1 MEEVKLLI
9 TDKAD
14 TKDVTAMLDIFK
26 WHNIKTRRNFDLA
39 YGNHSYEYI
48 IKVANKNWGINT
60 SIPVKFY
67 LRWRDGHVKTKMPE
81 SYLNDIE
88 LQDTLRAFHLDAEKF
103 WYLCVFILDV
113 VEGFVTDTVEEV
125 TQMDELIS
133 LCDALNK
140 VKSQIE
146 VEDEKIDVEKLK
158 EGIVEAENCKI
169 ITYGPDWIP
178 IESNSVLSVKVG
190 NKNMVSITNYMTL
203 CTIQYILKDFIQN
216 NRTNRYLNDSSF
228 TVKKGKDK
236 PAMMKLVLF
245 NRYLI
250 DFLQSITVDTS
261 VKPLDRIVE
270 RKTID
275 GDVKKIVM
283 KDGSICY
290 DKSTLIG
297 RMAYE
302 LGIAVDRY
310 GQPNE
315 KFKEV
320 GYFKNYIKKDKDKRI
335 SATNCRYMIKGG

>member
-1 MEEVKLLI
+1 MEEAKLLI

-14 TKDVTAMLDIFK
+14 TEEVTAMQEIFR
-26 WHNIKTRRNFDLA
+26 WHYIRTRRTFELT

-67 LRWRDGHVKTKMPE
+67 LRWRDGHIKTKMPE
-81 SYLNDIE
+81 SYLNDIDI
-88 LQDTLRAFHLDAEKF
+88 QDTLRAFHLDAEKF

-133 LCDALNK
+133 LYDALTK
-140 VKSQIE
+140 VRPYFVE
-146 VEDEKIDVEKLK
+146 EDEKIDVEKLK
-158 EGIVEAENCKI
+158 EEKVEADCKI
-169 ITYGPDWIP
+169 IIYANKWIP
-178 IESNSVLSVKVG
+178 MESNSVLSLKVG
-190 NKNMVSITNYMTL
+190 NKKMISITNHSTL
-203 CTIQYILKDFIQN
+203 RTIQYILKDFIQN
-216 NRTNRYLNDSSF
+216 NRANRYLNDSTF
-228 TVKKGKDK
+228 TAKKGKDK

-261 VKPLDRIVE
+261 VEPSDRKVE

-283 KDGSICY
+283 KGGSICY

-315 KFKEV
+315 RFKEV
-320 GYFKNYIKKDKDKRI
+320 GYFKDYIKKDKDKRI
-335 SATNCRYMIKGG
+335 SATNCRYGIKGG

>member
-1 MEEVKLLI
+1 MDINNIDINKIDIEELKKQCKI
-9 TDKAD
+9 IAKQNHDKAYNNP
-14 TKDVTAMLDIFK
+14 L
-26 WHNIKTRRNFDLA
+26 
-39 YGNHSYEYI
+39 YEYI
-48 IKVANKNWGINT
+48 IEVANNLWGDST
-60 SIPVKFY
+60 IPVGFY
-67 LRWRDGHVKTKMPE
+67 LRWRNGHIKTKMPE
-81 SYLNDIE
+81 SYLNDIDI
-88 LQDTLRAFHLDAEKF
+88 QDTLRAFHLDAEKF

-113 VEGFVTDTVEEV
+113 VEGFMTDTVEEV

-133 LCDALNK
+133 LCNALSK
-140 VKSQIE
+140 AKPMISEI
-146 VEDEKIDVEKLK
+146 DKIF
-158 EGIVEAENCKI
+158 EA
-169 ITYGPDWIP
+169 GDWCP
-178 IESNSVLSVKVG
+178 AESNSVLSVKVG

-216 NRTNRYLNDSSF
+216 NRANRYLNDSSF
-228 TVKKGKDK
+228 TAKKGKDK

-261 VKPLDRIVE
+261 VKPSDRIVE

-310 GQPNE
+310 GQLNE

-320 GYFKNYIKKDKDKRI
+320 GYFKDYIKKDKDRRI

>member
-1 MEEVKLLI
+1 MEEAKLLI
-9 TDKAD
+9 NGEAD
-14 TKDVTAMLDIFK
+14 TKEVTAMLEIFR
-26 WHNIKTRRNFDLA
+26 WHNIRIRRTFELT

-67 LRWRDGHVKTKMPE
+67 LRWRDGHIKTKMPE
-81 SYLNDIE
+81 SYLNDIDI
-88 LQDTLRAFHLDAEKF
+88 QDTLRAFHLDAEKF
-103 WYLCVFILDV
+103 WYLCLFILDV
-113 VEGFVTDTVEEV
+113 ADGFVTDTVEEV

-133 LCDALNK
+133 LCDAINK
-140 VKSQIE
+140 AKPVMPEINKTFAS
-146 VEDEKIDVEKLK
+146 
-158 EGIVEAENCKI
+158 G
-169 ITYGPDWIP
+169 DWCP
-178 IESNSVLSVKVG
+178 AESNSVLSVKVG

-216 NRTNRYLNDSSF
+216 NRANRYLNDSSF

-261 VKPLDRIVE
+261 VKPSDRIVE

-310 GQPNE
+310 GQLNK

-320 GYFKNYIKKDKDKRI
+320 GYFKDYIKKDKDKRI

>member
-1 MEEVKLLI
+1 MEEAKLLI

-14 TKDVTAMLDIFK
+14 TKEVTAMQEIFR
-26 WHNIKTRRNFDLA
+26 WHYIKTRRNFDLA

-81 SYLNDIE
+81 SYLNDIDI
-88 LQDTLRAFHLDAEKF
+88 QDTLRAFHLDAEKF

-113 VEGFVTDTVEEV
+113 VEGFVIDTVEEV
-125 TQMDELIS
+125 TQMDELKS
-133 LCDALNK
+133 LYYALTK

-146 VEDEKIDVEKLK
+146 VEDEKMDVEKLK
-158 EGIVEAENCKI
+158 EGIVEADCEI
-169 ITYGPDWIP
+169 ITYANKWIP
-178 IESNSVLSVKVG
+178 IESNSVLSLKVG
-190 NKNMVSITNYMTL
+190 NKNMVSITNQSTL
-203 CTIQYILKDFIQN
+203 RTIQYILQDFIQKH
-216 NRTNRYLNDSSF
+216 RTDEYLNDSTF
-228 TVKKGKDK
+228 TAKKGKDK

-261 VKPLDRIVE
+261 VKPSDRIVE

-275 GDVKKIVM
+275 GDIKKIIM
-283 KDGSICY
+283 KGGSICY
-290 DKSTLIG
+290 DRSTLIG

-310 GQPNE
+310 GEPNE
-315 KFKEV
+315 RFKEV
-320 GYFKNYIKKDKDKRI
+320 GYFKDYIKKDKDKRI

>member
-1 MEEVKLLI
+1 MEEAKLLI
-9 TDKAD
+9 NGEAD
-14 TKDVTAMLDIFK
+14 TKEVTAMLEIFR
-26 WHNIKTRRNFDLA
+26 WHNIRTRRTFELT

-67 LRWRDGHVKTKMPE
+67 LRWRDGHIKTKMPE
-81 SYLNDIE
+81 SYLNDIDI
-88 LQDTLRAFHLDAEKF
+88 QDTLRAFHLDAEKF
-103 WYLCVFILDV
+103 WYLCLFILDV
-113 VEGFVTDTVEEV
+113 ADGFVTDTVEEV

-133 LCDALNK
+133 LCDAINK
-140 VKSQIE
+140 AKPVMPEINKTFAS
-146 VEDEKIDVEKLK
+146 
-158 EGIVEAENCKI
+158 G
-169 ITYGPDWIP
+169 DWCP
-178 IESNSVLSVKVG
+178 AESNSVLSVKVG

-216 NRTNRYLNDSSF
+216 NRANRYLNDSSF

-261 VKPLDRIVE
+261 VKPSDRIVE

-275 GDVKKIVM
+275 GDVKKIIM
-283 KDGSICY
+283 KGGSICY
-290 DKSTLIG
+290 DRSTLIG

-310 GQPNE
+310 GQLNK

-320 GYFKNYIKKDKDKRI
+320 GYFKDYIKKDKDKRI

>member
-1 MEEVKLLI
+1 MEEAKLLI
-9 TDKAD
+9 NGEAD
-14 TKDVTAMLDIFK
+14 TKEVTAMLEIFR
-26 WHNIKTRRNFDLA
+26 WHYIRTRRTFELT

-67 LRWRDGHVKTKMPE
+67 LRWRDGHIKTKMPE
-81 SYLNDIE
+81 SYLNDIDIK
-88 LQDTLRAFHLDAEKF
+88 DTLRAFHLDAEKF

-113 VEGFVTDTVEEV
+113 VEGFMTDTVEEI
-125 TQMDELIS
+125 TPMDELIS
-133 LCDALNK
+133 LCNALTK

-146 VEDEKIDVEKLK
+146 VEDGKIDVEKLK
-158 EGIVEAENCKI
+158 DVIVESDCEIK
-169 ITYGPDWIP
+169 TYANKWIP

-190 NKNMVSITNYMTL
+190 NKKMISITNQSTL
-203 CTIQYILKDFIQN
+203 RTIQYILQDFIQN
-216 NRTNRYLNDSSF
+216 HRTDEYLNDSTF
-228 TVKKGKDK
+228 TAKRGKDK

-261 VKPLDRIVE
+261 VKPSDRIVE

-275 GDVKKIVM
+275 GDVKKIIM
-283 KDGSICY
+283 KGGSICY
-290 DKSTLIG
+290 DRSTLIG

-310 GQPNE
+310 GKPNKRFE
-315 KFKEV
+315 EV
-320 GYFKNYIKKDKDKRI
+320 GYFKDYIKKDKDKRI

>member
-1 MEEVKLLI
+1 MEEAKLLI
-9 TDKAD
+9 NGEAD
-14 TKDVTAMLDIFK
+14 TKEVTAMLEIFR
-26 WHNIKTRRNFDLA
+26 WHNIRTRRSFELT

-67 LRWRDGHVKTKMPE
+67 LRWRDGHIKTKMPE
-81 SYLNDIE
+81 SYLNDIDI
-88 LQDTLRAFHLDAEKF
+88 QDTLRAFHLDAEKF
-103 WYLCVFILDV
+103 WYLCLFILDV
-113 VEGFVTDTVEEV
+113 ADGFVTDTVEEV

-133 LCDALNK
+133 LCDAINK
-140 VKSQIE
+140 AKPVMPEINKTFAS
-146 VEDEKIDVEKLK
+146 
-158 EGIVEAENCKI
+158 G
-169 ITYGPDWIP
+169 DWCP
-178 IESNSVLSVKVG
+178 AESNSVLSVKVG

-216 NRTNRYLNDSSF
+216 NRANRYLNDSSF
-228 TVKKGKDK
+228 TAKKGKDK

-261 VKPLDRIVE
+261 VKPSDRIVE

-302 LGIAVDRY
+302 LGIAADRY
-310 GQPNE
+310 GQLNE

-320 GYFKNYIKKDKDKRI
+320 GYFKDYIKKDKDRRI

>member
-1 MEEVKLLI
+1 MEEAKLLI
-9 TDKAD
+9 NCEAD
-14 TKDVTAMLDIFK
+14 MKEVTAMQEIFR
-26 WHNIKTRRNFDLA
+26 WHYIRTRRTFELT

-48 IKVANKNWGINT
+48 IKAANKNWGINT

-81 SYLNDIE
+81 SYLNDIDI
-88 LQDTLRAFHLDAEKF
+88 QDTLRAFHLDAEKF
-103 WYLCVFILDV
+103 WYLSVFILDV

-133 LCDALNK
+133 LCDALN
-140 VKSQIE
+140 
-146 VEDEKIDVEKLK
+146 
-158 EGIVEAENCKI
+158 EAKPVIPEINK
-169 ITYGPDWIP
+169 TFASGDWCP
-178 IESNSVLSVKVG
+178 AESNSVLSVKVG

-216 NRTNRYLNDSSF
+216 NRANRYLNDSSF

-261 VKPLDRIVE
+261 VKPSDRIVE

-310 GQPNE
+310 GKPNE

>member
-1 MEEVKLLI
+1 MDKAKLLI
-9 TDKAD
+9 NDKAD
-14 TKDVTAMLDIFK
+14 TKEVTAMLDIFK

-48 IKVANKNWGINT
+48 IKAANKNWGINT

-67 LRWRDGHVKTKMPE
+67 LRWRDGHIKTKMPE
-81 SYLNDIE
+81 SYLNDIDI
-88 LQDTLRAFHLDAEKF
+88 QDTLRAFHLDAEKF

-140 VKSQIE
+140 ANPMLPEI
-146 VEDEKIDVEKLK
+146 DKIFESGDWCP
-158 EGIVEAENCKI
+158 AESDSI
-169 ITYGPDWIP
+169 
-178 IESNSVLSVKVG
+178 LSVKVG
-190 NKNMVSITNYMTL
+190 NKNMISITNYMTL
-203 CTIQYILKDFIQN
+203 CTIQYILQDFIQN

-261 VKPLDRIVE
+261 VKASDRIVE

-275 GDVKKIVM
+275 GDVKKIIM

-310 GQPNE
+310 GQLNE
-315 KFKEV
+315 RFKEV
-320 GYFKNYIKKDKDKRI
+320 GYFKDYIKKDKDKRI

>member
-1 MEEVKLLI
+1 MEEAKLLI

-14 TKDVTAMLDIFK
+14 TKEVTAMLDIFK

-81 SYLNDIE
+81 SYLNDIDIK
-88 LQDTLRAFHLDAEKF
+88 DTLRAFHLDAEKF

-133 LCDALNK
+133 LYDALTK
-140 VKSQIE
+140 VRPYF
-146 VEDEKIDVEKLK
+146 VEEDGKIDVEKLK
-158 EGIVEAENCKI
+158 KEVIVEADCKI
-169 ITYGPDWIP
+169 KTYANKWIP
-178 IESNSVLSVKVG
+178 IESNSVLSLKVG
-190 NKNMVSITNYMTL
+190 NKKMISITNQSTL
-203 CTIQYILKDFIQN
+203 RTIQYILQDFIQN
-216 NRTNRYLNDSSF
+216 HRTDEYLNDSTF
-228 TVKKGKDK
+228 TAKKGKDK

-261 VKPLDRIVE
+261 VKPSDRIVE

-275 GDVKKIVM
+275 GDVKKIIM
-283 KDGSICY
+283 KGGSICY
-290 DKSTLIG
+290 DRSTLIG

-310 GQPNE
+310 GKPN
-315 KFKEV
+315 KRFKEV
-320 GYFKNYIKKDKDKRI
+320 GYFKDYIKKDKDKRI
-335 SATNCRYMIKGG
+335 SATNCRYGIKGG

>member
-1 MEEVKLLI
+1 
-9 TDKAD
+9 
-14 TKDVTAMLDIFK
+14 
-26 WHNIKTRRNFDLA
+26 
-39 YGNHSYEYI
+39 
-48 IKVANKNWGINT
+48 
-60 SIPVKFY
+60 
-67 LRWRDGHVKTKMPE
+67 MPE
-81 SYLNDIE
+81 SYLNDIDIK
-88 LQDTLRAFHLDAEKF
+88 DTLRAFHLDAEKF

-133 LCDALNK
+133 LYDALTK

-158 EGIVEAENCKI
+158 EGIVEADCEI
-169 ITYGPDWIP
+169 ITYANKWIP
-178 IESNSVLSVKVG
+178 IESNSVLSLKVG
-190 NKNMVSITNYMTL
+190 NKNMVSITNQSTL
-203 CTIQYILKDFIQN
+203 RTIQYILQDFIQN
-216 NRTNRYLNDSSF
+216 HRTDEYLNDSSF
-228 TVKKGKDK
+228 TAKRGKDK

-261 VKPLDRIVE
+261 VKPSDRIVE

-275 GDVKKIVM
+275 GDVKKIIL
-283 KDGSICY
+283 KGGSICY
-290 DKSTLIG
+290 DRSTLIG

-310 GQPNE
+310 GKPNE
-315 KFKEV
+315 RFKEV
-320 GYFKNYIKKDKDKRI
+320 GYFKDYIKKDKDKRI

>member
-1 MEEVKLLI
+1 MEEAKLLI
-9 TDKAD
+9 NGEAD
-14 TKDVTAMLDIFK
+14 TKEVTAMLDIFK
-26 WHNIKTRRNFDLA
+26 WHNIRTRRTFELT

-67 LRWRDGHVKTKMPE
+67 LRWRDGHIKTKMPE
-81 SYLNDIE
+81 SYLNDIDI
-88 LQDTLRAFHLDAEKF
+88 QDTLRAFHLDAEKF
-103 WYLCVFILDV
+103 WYLCLFILDV
-113 VEGFVTDTVEEV
+113 ADGFVTDTVEEV

-133 LCDALNK
+133 LCDAINK
-140 VKSQIE
+140 AKPVMPEINKTFAS
-146 VEDEKIDVEKLK
+146 
-158 EGIVEAENCKI
+158 G
-169 ITYGPDWIP
+169 DWCP
-178 IESNSVLSVKVG
+178 AESNSVLSVKVG

-216 NRTNRYLNDSSF
+216 NRANRYLNDSSF

-261 VKPLDRIVE
+261 VKPSDRIVE

-275 GDVKKIVM
+275 DDVKKIVM

-310 GQPNE
+310 GQLNK

-320 GYFKNYIKKDKDKRI
+320 GYFKDYIKKDKDKRI

>member
-1 MEEVKLLI
+1 MEEAKLLI
-9 TDKAD
+9 NGEAD
-14 TKDVTAMLDIFK
+14 TKEVTAMLEIFR
-26 WHNIKTRRNFDLA
+26 WHNIRTRRTFELT

-67 LRWRDGHVKTKMPE
+67 LRWRDGHIKTKMPE
-81 SYLNDIE
+81 SYLNDIDI
-88 LQDTLRAFHLDAEKF
+88 QDTLRAFHLDAEKF
-103 WYLCVFILDV
+103 WYLCLFILDV
-113 VEGFVTDTVEEV
+113 ADGFVTDTVEEV

-133 LCDALNK
+133 LCDAINK
-140 VKSQIE
+140 AKPVMPEINKTFASG
-146 VEDEKIDVEKLK
+146 DLC
-158 EGIVEAENCKI
+158 AA
-169 ITYGPDWIP
+169 
-178 IESNSVLSVKVG
+178 ESNSVLSVKVG

-216 NRTNRYLNDSSF
+216 NRANRYLNDSSF

-261 VKPLDRIVE
+261 VKPSDRIVE

-275 GDVKKIVM
+275 GDVKKIIM
-283 KDGSICY
+283 KGGSICY
-290 DKSTLIG
+290 DRSTLIG

-310 GQPNE
+310 GQLNK

-320 GYFKNYIKKDKDKRI
+320 GYFKDYIKKDKDKRI

>member
-1 MEEVKLLI
+1 MEEAKLLI

-14 TKDVTAMLDIFK
+14 TKEVTAMQEIFR
-26 WHNIKTRRNFDLA
+26 WHYIRTRRTFDLA

-67 LRWRDGHVKTKMPE
+67 LRWRDGHIKTKMPE

-140 VKSQIE
+140 AKPVMPEINKTFAS
-146 VEDEKIDVEKLK
+146 
-158 EGIVEAENCKI
+158 G
-169 ITYGPDWIP
+169 DWCP
-178 IESNSVLSVKVG
+178 AESNGVLSVKVG
-190 NKNMVSITNYMTL
+190 NKNMISITNYMTL

>member
-1 MEEVKLLI
+1 MEEAKLLI
-9 TDKAD
+9 NGEAD
-14 TKDVTAMLDIFK
+14 TKEVTAMLEIFR
-26 WHNIKTRRNFDLA
+26 WHNIRTRRTFELT

-67 LRWRDGHVKTKMPE
+67 LRWRDGHIKTKMPE
-81 SYLNDIE
+81 SYLNDIDI
-88 LQDTLRAFHLDAEKF
+88 QDTLRGFHLDAEKF
-103 WYLCVFILDV
+103 WYLCLFILDV
-113 VEGFVTDTVEEV
+113 ADGFVTDTVEEV

-133 LCDALNK
+133 LCDAINK
-140 VKSQIE
+140 AKPVMPEINKTFAS
-146 VEDEKIDVEKLK
+146 
-158 EGIVEAENCKI
+158 G
-169 ITYGPDWIP
+169 DWCP
-178 IESNSVLSVKVG
+178 AESNSVLSVKVG

-216 NRTNRYLNDSSF
+216 NRANRYLNDSSF

-261 VKPLDRIVE
+261 VKPSDRIVE

-310 GQPNE
+310 GKPNE

>member
-1 MEEVKLLI
+1 MEEAKLLI

-14 TKDVTAMLDIFK
+14 TKEVTAMQEIFR
-26 WHNIKTRRNFDLA
+26 WHYIRTRRTFELT

-67 LRWRDGHVKTKMPE
+67 LRWRDGHIKTKMPE

-88 LQDTLRAFHLDAEKF
+88 IKDTLRAFHLDAEKF

-133 LCDALNK
+133 LYKALTK
-140 VKSQIE
+140 VKSYIA
-146 VEDEKIDVEKLK
+146 VVDEKIDVEKLK
-158 EGIVEAENCKI
+158 EGKEEADCEI
-169 ITYGPDWIP
+169 ITYANKWIP
-178 IESNSVLSVKVG
+178 IESNSVLSLKVG
-190 NKNMVSITNYMTL
+190 NKNMVSITNQSTL
-203 CTIQYILKDFIQN
+203 RTIQYILQDFIQN
-216 NRTNRYLNDSSF
+216 NRANRYLNDSTF
-228 TVKKGKDK
+228 TAKRGKDK

-261 VKPLDRIVE
+261 VKPSDRIVE

-310 GQPNE
+310 GKPNE
-315 KFKEV
+315 RFKEV
-320 GYFKNYIKKDKDKRI
+320 GYFKDYIKKDKDKRI

>member
-1 MEEVKLLI
+1 MNINNININNIDIEELKKQCKI
-9 TDKAD
+9 IAKQNHDKAYNNP
-14 TKDVTAMLDIFK
+14 L
-26 WHNIKTRRNFDLA
+26 
-39 YGNHSYEYI
+39 YEYI
-48 IKVANKNWGINT
+48 IEVANNLWGDSTIPVGFYLNCRNGLINT
-60 SIPVKFY
+60 E
-67 LRWRDGHVKTKMPE
+67 MPE
-81 SYLNDIE
+81 SYLNDIDI
-88 LQDTLRAFHLDAEKF
+88 QDTLRVFHLDAEKF
-103 WYLCVFILDV
+103 LYLCLFILDV
-113 VEGFVTDTVEEV
+113 ADGFVTDTVEEV

-133 LCDALNK
+133 LCDAINK
-140 VKSQIE
+140 AKPVMPEINKTFAS
-146 VEDEKIDVEKLK
+146 
-158 EGIVEAENCKI
+158 G
-169 ITYGPDWIP
+169 DWCP
-178 IESNSVLSVKVG
+178 AESNSVLSVKVG

-216 NRTNRYLNDSSF
+216 NRANRYLNDSSF

-261 VKPLDRIVE
+261 VKPSDRIVE

-310 GQPNE
+310 GQLNK

-320 GYFKNYIKKDKDKRI
+320 GYFKDYIKKDKDKRI

>member
-1 MEEVKLLI
+1 MDINNIDINNIDIEELKKQCKI
-9 TDKAD
+9 IAKQNHDKAYNNP
-14 TKDVTAMLDIFK
+14 L
-26 WHNIKTRRNFDLA
+26 
-39 YGNHSYEYI
+39 YEYI
-48 IKVANKNWGINT
+48 IEVANNLWGDST
-60 SIPVKFY
+60 IPVGFY
-67 LRWRDGHVKTKMPE
+67 LRWRNGHIKTKMPE
-81 SYLNDIE
+81 SYLNDIDI
-88 LQDTLRAFHLDAEKF
+88 QDTLRAFHLDAEKF

-113 VEGFVTDTVEEV
+113 VEGFMTDTVEEI
-125 TQMDELIS
+125 TPMDELIS
-133 LCDALNK
+133 LCNALSK
-140 VKSQIE
+140 AKPMIPE
-146 VEDEKIDVEKLK
+146 IDKIFES
-158 EGIVEAENCKI
+158 G
-169 ITYGPDWIP
+169 DWCP

-190 NKNMVSITNYMTL
+190 NKNIFSITNQSTL
-203 CTIQYILKDFIQN
+203 RTIQYILQDFIQN
-216 NRTNRYLNDSSF
+216 HRTDEYLNDSSF
-228 TVKKGKDK
+228 TAKRGKDK

-261 VKPLDRIVE
+261 VKPSDRIVE

-310 GQPNE
+310 GKPNE
-315 KFKEV
+315 RFKEV
-320 GYFKNYIKKDKDKRI
+320 GYFKDYIKKDKDKRI

>member
-1 MEEVKLLI
+1 MEEVKLPI
-9 TDKAD
+9 IDIVGM
-14 TKDVTAMLDIFK
+14 KDVTAMLGIFR
-26 WHNIKTRRNFDLA
+26 WHYIKTRRNFDLA

-67 LRWRDGHVKTKMPE
+67 LRWRDGHIKTKMPE
-81 SYLNDIE
+81 SYLNDIDI
-88 LQDTLRAFHLDAEKF
+88 QDTLRAFHLDAEKF
-103 WYLCVFILDV
+103 WNLCVFILDV
-113 VEGFVTDTVEEV
+113 VEGFMTDTVEEI
-125 TQMDELIS
+125 TPMDELIS
-133 LCDALNK
+133 LCNALTK

-146 VEDEKIDVEKLK
+146 VEDGKIDVEKLK
-158 EGIVEAENCKI
+158 DVIVESDCEIK
-169 ITYGPDWIP
+169 TYANKWIP
-178 IESNSVLSVKVG
+178 IESNSVLSLKVG
-190 NKNMVSITNYMTL
+190 NKKMISITNQSTL
-203 CTIQYILKDFIQN
+203 RTIQYILQDFIQN
-216 NRTNRYLNDSSF
+216 HRTDEYLNDSTF
-228 TVKKGKDK
+228 TAKRGKDK

-261 VKPLDRIVE
+261 VEPSDRKVE

-283 KDGSICY
+283 KGGSICY

-315 KFKEV
+315 RFKEV
-320 GYFKNYIKKDKDKRI
+320 GYFKDYIKKDKDKRI
-335 SATNCRYMIKGG
+335 SATNCRYGIKGG

>member
-1 MEEVKLLI
+1 MEEAKLLI
-9 TDKAD
+9 NGEAD
-14 TKDVTAMLDIFK
+14 MKEVTAMQEIFR
-26 WHNIKTRRNFDLA
+26 WHYIRTRRTFELT

-81 SYLNDIE
+81 SYLNDIDI
-88 LQDTLRAFHLDAEKF
+88 QDTLRAFRLDAEKF

-140 VKSQIE
+140 VRPYFVE
-146 VEDEKIDVEKLK
+146 EDEKIDVEKLK
-158 EGIVEAENCKI
+158 EGKVEADCKI
-169 ITYGPDWIP
+169 ITYANKWVP
-178 IESNSVLSVKVG
+178 IESNSVLSLKVG
-190 NKNMVSITNYMTL
+190 NKKMISITNESTL
-203 CTIQYILKDFIQN
+203 RTIQYILQVFIQN
-216 NRTNRYLNDSSF
+216 NRANRYLNDSTF
-228 TVKKGKDK
+228 TAKKGKDK

-261 VKPLDRIVE
+261 VKPSDRIVE

-310 GQPNE
+310 GKPNE
-315 KFKEV
+315 RFKEV
-320 GYFKNYIKKDKDKRI
+320 GYFKDYIKKDKDKRI

>member
-1 MEEVKLLI
+1 MEEAKLLI
-9 TDKAD
+9 NGEAD
-14 TKDVTAMLDIFK
+14 TKEVTAMLYIFK

-48 IKVANKNWGINT
+48 IKAANKNWGINT

-67 LRWRDGHVKTKMPE
+67 LRWRDGHIKTKMPE
-81 SYLNDIE
+81 SYLNDIDIK
-88 LQDTLRAFHLDAEKF
+88 DTLRAFHLDAEKF

-140 VKSQIE
+140 ANPMLPEI
-146 VEDEKIDVEKLK
+146 DKIFESGDWCP
-158 EGIVEAENCKI
+158 AESDSI
-169 ITYGPDWIP
+169 
-178 IESNSVLSVKVG
+178 LSVKVG
-190 NKNMVSITNYMTL
+190 NKNMISITNYMTL

-261 VKPLDRIVE
+261 VKASDRIVE

-275 GDVKKIVM
+275 GDVKKIIM

-310 GQPNE
+310 GQLNE

-320 GYFKNYIKKDKDKRI
+320 GYFKDYIKKDKDKRI

>member
-1 MEEVKLLI
+1 MDINNIDIEELKKQCKI
-9 TDKAD
+9 IAKQNHDKAYNNP
-14 TKDVTAMLDIFK
+14 L
-26 WHNIKTRRNFDLA
+26 
-39 YGNHSYEYI
+39 YEYI
-48 IKVANKNWGINT
+48 IEVANNLWGDST
-60 SIPVKFY
+60 IPVGFY
-67 LRWRDGHVKTKMPE
+67 LRWRDGHIKTKMPE
-81 SYLNDIE
+81 SYLNDIDI
-88 LQDTLRAFHLDAEKF
+88 QDTLRAFHLDAEKF

-113 VEGFVTDTVEEV
+113 VEGFMTDTVEEV

-140 VKSQIE
+140 ANPMLPEI
-146 VEDEKIDVEKLK
+146 DKIFESGDWCP
-158 EGIVEAENCKI
+158 AESDSI
-169 ITYGPDWIP
+169 
-178 IESNSVLSVKVG
+178 LSVKVG
-190 NKNMVSITNYMTL
+190 NKNMISITNYMTL

-261 VKPLDRIVE
+261 VKASDRIVE

-275 GDVKKIVM
+275 GDVKKIIM

-310 GQPNE
+310 GQLNE

-320 GYFKNYIKKDKDKRI
+320 GYFKDYIKKDKDKRI

>member
-1 MEEVKLLI
+1 MEEAKLLI
-9 TDKAD
+9 NGEAD
-14 TKDVTAMLDIFK
+14 TKEVTAMLEIFR
-26 WHNIKTRRNFDLA
+26 WHNIRTRRTFELT

-60 SIPVKFY
+60 SIPVKIY
-67 LRWRDGHVKTKMPE
+67 LRWRDGHIKTKMPE
-81 SYLNDIE
+81 SYLNDIDI
-88 LQDTLRAFHLDAEKF
+88 QDTLRAFHLDAEKF
-103 WYLCVFILDV
+103 WYLCLFILDV
-113 VEGFVTDTVEEV
+113 ADGFVTDTVEEV

-133 LCDALNK
+133 LCDAINK
-140 VKSQIE
+140 AKPVMPEINKTFAS
-146 VEDEKIDVEKLK
+146 
-158 EGIVEAENCKI
+158 G
-169 ITYGPDWIP
+169 DWCP
-178 IESNSVLSVKVG
+178 AESNSVLSVKVG

-216 NRTNRYLNDSSF
+216 NRANRYLNDSSF

-261 VKPLDRIVE
+261 VKPSDRIVE

-310 GQPNE
+310 GQLNK

-320 GYFKNYIKKDKDKRI
+320 GYFKDYIKKDKDKRI

>member
-1 MEEVKLLI
+1 MEEAKLLI
-9 TDKAD
+9 NGEAD
-14 TKDVTAMLDIFK
+14 TKEVTAMQEIFR
-26 WHNIKTRRNFDLA
+26 WHNIRTRRTFELT

-67 LRWRDGHVKTKMPE
+67 LRWRDGHIKTKMPE
-81 SYLNDIE
+81 SYLNDIDI
-88 LQDTLRAFHLDAEKF
+88 QDTLRAFHLDAEKF
-103 WYLCVFILDV
+103 WYLCLFILDV
-113 VEGFVTDTVEEV
+113 ADGFVTDTVEEV

-133 LCDALNK
+133 LCDAINK
-140 VKSQIE
+140 AKPVMPEINKTFAS
-146 VEDEKIDVEKLK
+146 
-158 EGIVEAENCKI
+158 G
-169 ITYGPDWIP
+169 DWCP
-178 IESNSVLSVKVG
+178 AESNSVLSVKVG

-216 NRTNRYLNDSSF
+216 NRANRYLNDSSF

-261 VKPLDRIVE
+261 VKPSDRIVE

-310 GQPNE
+310 GQLNK

-320 GYFKNYIKKDKDKRI
+320 GYFKDYIKKDKDKRI

>member
-1 MEEVKLLI
+1 MEEAKLLI

-14 TKDVTAMLDIFK
+14 MKEVTAMQEIFR

-48 IKVANKNWGINT
+48 IKAANKNWGINT

-67 LRWRDGHVKTKMPE
+67 LRWRDGHIKTKMPE
-81 SYLNDIE
+81 SYLNDIDI
-88 LQDTLRAFHLDAEKF
+88 QDTLRAFHLDAEKF

-140 VKSQIE
+140 ANPMLPEI
-146 VEDEKIDVEKLK
+146 DKIFESGDWCP
-158 EGIVEAENCKI
+158 AESDSI
-169 ITYGPDWIP
+169 
-178 IESNSVLSVKVG
+178 LSVKVG
-190 NKNMVSITNYMTL
+190 NKNMISITNYMTL

-216 NRTNRYLNDSSF
+216 NRANRYLNDSSF

-261 VKPLDRIVE
+261 VKASDRIVE

-275 GDVKKIVM
+275 GDVKKIIM

-310 GQPNE
+310 GQLNE

-320 GYFKNYIKKDKDKRI
+320 GYFKDYIKKDKDKRI

>member
-1 MEEVKLLI
+1 MEEAKLLI
-9 TDKAD
+9 NGEAD
-14 TKDVTAMLDIFK
+14 TKEVTAMLEIFR
-26 WHNIKTRRNFDLA
+26 WHKIRTRRTFELT

-67 LRWRDGHVKTKMPE
+67 LRWRDGHIKTKMPE
-81 SYLNDIE
+81 SYLNDIDI
-88 LQDTLRAFHLDAEKF
+88 QDTLRAFHLDAEKF
-103 WYLCVFILDV
+103 WYLCLFILDV
-113 VEGFVTDTVEEV
+113 ADGFVTDTVEEV
-125 TQMDELIS
+125 TQKDELIS
-133 LCDALNK
+133 LCDAINK
-140 VKSQIE
+140 AKPVMPEINKTFAS
-146 VEDEKIDVEKLK
+146 
-158 EGIVEAENCKI
+158 G
-169 ITYGPDWIP
+169 DWCP
-178 IESNSVLSVKVG
+178 AESNSVLSVKVG

-216 NRTNRYLNDSSF
+216 NRANRFLNDSSF

-261 VKPLDRIVE
+261 VKPSDRMVE

-297 RMAYE
+297 RMAQE

-310 GQPNE
+310 GKPNE
-315 KFKEV
+315 RIKEV
-320 GYFKNYIKKDKDKRI
+320 GYFKDYIKKDKDKRI

>member
-1 MEEVKLLI
+1 MEEAKLLI
-9 TDKAD
+9 NGEAD
-14 TKDVTAMLDIFK
+14 TKEVTAMLEIFR
-26 WHNIKTRRNFDLA
+26 WHNIRTRRTFELT

-67 LRWRDGHVKTKMPE
+67 LRWRDGHIKTKMPE
-81 SYLNDIE
+81 SYLNDIDI
-88 LQDTLRAFHLDAEKF
+88 QDTLRAFHLDAEKF
-103 WYLCVFILDV
+103 WYLCLFILDV
-113 VEGFVTDTVEEV
+113 ADGFVTDTVEEV

-133 LCDALNK
+133 LCDAINK
-140 VKSQIE
+140 AKPVMPEINKTFAS
-146 VEDEKIDVEKLK
+146 
-158 EGIVEAENCKI
+158 G
-169 ITYGPDWIP
+169 DWCP
-178 IESNSVLSVKVG
+178 AESNSVLSVKVG

-216 NRTNRYLNDSSF
+216 NRANRYLNDSSF

-261 VKPLDRIVE
+261 VKPSDRIVE

-310 GQPNE
+310 GQLNK

-320 GYFKNYIKKDKDKRI
+320 GYFKDYIKKDKDKRI
-335 SATNCRYMIKGG
+335 SVTNCRYMIKGG

>member
-1 MEEVKLLI
+1 MEEAKLLI
-9 TDKAD
+9 NCEAD
-14 TKDVTAMLDIFK
+14 MKEVTAMQEIFR
-26 WHNIKTRRNFDLA
+26 WHYIRTRRTFELT

-48 IKVANKNWGINT
+48 IKAANKNWGINT

-81 SYLNDIE
+81 SYLNDIDI
-88 LQDTLRAFHLDAEKF
+88 QDTLRAFHLDAEKF

-133 LCDALNK
+133 LCDALN
-140 VKSQIE
+140 
-146 VEDEKIDVEKLK
+146 
-158 EGIVEAENCKI
+158 EAKPVIPEINK
-169 ITYGPDWIP
+169 TFASGDWCP
-178 IESNSVLSVKVG
+178 AESNSVLSVKVG

-216 NRTNRYLNDSSF
+216 NRANRYLNDSSF

-261 VKPLDRIVE
+261 VKPSDRIVE

-275 GDVKKIVM
+275 GDVKKIIM

-310 GQPNE
+310 GKPNE